1 MIFDK
6 MKLNGKVAIVTGG
19 TSGIGKAIALGLAE
33 AGAYVVPVSRTAEKV
48 EETVCEIKRFGL
60 EALGITTDVTQPECV
75 DNLLEVVMEKLGKV
89 DILVNNAGTTIK
101 KPLLDQ
107 SLEDWHNVINLNLT
121 AVFTCCKKIGSQMVK
136 QRDGRIINIAS
147 LASRFAIIN
156 SLPYCASKGGL
167 LQLTRTLSAEWAE
180 YNIRVNAIAPG
191 YFETPMTKGILQNK
205 DLYNRIISRVPM
217 RRLGEVDELKG
228 VAVFLA
234 SDASSYIT
242 GEVIYVDGGFAAA
255 GV

>member
-1 MIFDK
+1 MILDK

-19 TSGIGKAIALGLAE
+19 TSGIGEAIAHGLAE

-48 EETVCEIKRFGL
+48 EETVCEIKKFGSK
-60 EALGITTDVTQPECV
+60 ALGITADITQPDSV

-89 DILVNNAGTTIK
+89 DILVNNAGTRIK

-107 SLEDWHNVINLNLT
+107 SLEDWYEVIDLNLT

-147 LASRFAIIN
+147 IASRFAIVN
-156 SLPYCASKGGL
+156 ALPYCASKGGL

-191 YFETPMTKGILQNK
+191 YFETPLTKGILQNK
-205 DLYNRIISRVPM
+205 DFYNSIMNRVPM
-217 RRLGEVDELKG
+217 RRVGQIDELQG

>member
-1 MIFDK
+1 
-6 MKLNGKVAIVTGG
+6 
-19 TSGIGKAIALGLAE
+19 
-33 AGAYVVPVSRTAEKV
+33 
-48 EETVCEIKRFGL
+48 
-60 EALGITTDVTQPECV
+60 
-75 DNLLEVVMEKLGKV
+75 
-89 DILVNNAGTTIK
+89 
-101 KPLLDQ
+101 
-107 SLEDWHNVINLNLT
+107 
-121 AVFTCCKKIGSQMVK
+121 MVK

-147 LASRFAIIN
+147 IGARFAIVN

-191 YFETPMTKGILQNK
+191 YFVTPMTKGILQNK
-205 DLYNRIISRVPM
+205 DLYNSIISRVPM

-242 GEVIYVDGGFAAA
+242 GEVMYVDGGFAAA